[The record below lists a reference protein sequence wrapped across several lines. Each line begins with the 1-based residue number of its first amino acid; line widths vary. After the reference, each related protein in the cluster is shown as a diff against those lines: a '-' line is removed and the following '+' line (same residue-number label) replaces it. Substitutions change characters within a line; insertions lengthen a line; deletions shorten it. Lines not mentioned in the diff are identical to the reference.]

1 MERSD
6 VNLDSNRS
14 GVIRIRSTTPHRAW
28 LNAGAAAYRQ
38 AAHRVSN
45 WSETGARYF
54 RQRRAEE
61 IVADVTALARER
73 PGQTLAVAAVLGML
87 VGGALYRLGR
97 R

>member
-1 MERSD
+1 MSSEA
-6 VNLDSNRS
+6 NLDRNGTGATR
-14 GVIRIRSTTPHRAW
+14 RTTPQPAAW
-28 LNAGAAAYRQ
+28 LDAGAAAYRQ
-38 AAHRVSN
+38 AARRLSS

-54 RQRRAEE
+54 RQRRAED

-73 PGQTLAVAAVLGML
+73 PGQALAAAAALGMI